1 MTRTAL
7 ALACVFT
14 VSVPAFAQ
22 WPAYPAPGLTRTPD
36 GKVDLTAAPPSVDG
50 KPDLS
55 GLWRARPDPAGKV
68 EGVENT
74 VFPRYMDNVA
84 IDGSSNPLAIV
95 QPEYVELARGRVES
109 LGLNDPINRCAPPG
123 ALRLLSLS
131 PPMKIVQ
138 ARGLVLLLHEKET
151 TFRQIFTDGRELPKD
166 PQPTFMGYS
175 IGRWDADTFVVTS
188 TGFTEQSW
196 LDSGGHP
203 HSESMRMIERYR
215 RVDVGHLDVEITVT
229 DPVVLNAP
237 ITATQHF
244 LLIPDGDLI
253 EYYCS
258 ENEKDLSHYTK

>member
-1 MTRTAL
+1 MRRTAV
-7 ALACVFT
+7 ALACVLT
-14 VSVPAFAQ
+14 AAVPVFAQ
-22 WPAYPAPGLTRTPD
+22 WPAHPAPGLTRTSD
-36 GKVDLTAAPPSVDG
+36 GKVDLTAPPPIVDG

-55 GLWRARPDPAGKV
+55 GLWRPQPDPAGKV

-84 IDGSSNPLAIV
+84 IDGGSDPLAV
-95 QPEYVELARGRVES
+95 VKPEYVALARGRLES
-109 LGLNDPINRCAPPG
+109 LGLHDPINRCAPPG

-175 IGRWDADTFVVTS
+175 IGRWDGDAFVVTS
-188 TGFTEQSW
+188 AGFTQQSW

-203 HSESMRMIERYR
+203 HSDSMRMIERYR
-215 RVDVGHLDVEITVT
+215 RVDTGHLDVEITVT
-229 DPVVLNAP
+229 DPVVLNRS
-237 ITATQHF
+237 IIATQHF

-253 EYYCS
+253 EYYCT
-258 ENEKDLSHYTK
+258 ENEKDLAHYTK